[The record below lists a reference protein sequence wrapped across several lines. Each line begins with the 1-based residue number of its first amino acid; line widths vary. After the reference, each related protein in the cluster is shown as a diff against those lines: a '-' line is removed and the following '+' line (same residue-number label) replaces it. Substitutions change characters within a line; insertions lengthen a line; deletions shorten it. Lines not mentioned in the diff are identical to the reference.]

1 MDISS
6 LSIPSFLIENLRR
19 EKIKELF
26 PPQSEAIQKGV
37 LERRNCVLA
46 TTTASGKTLIAV
58 MCAAIHLQ
66 QGGKVLYLAPLRALA
81 SEKFDEFT
89 RLLKGSPGGDPRIAI
104 TSGDY
109 DSSDPWLENFQ
120 VIITTNEKMDSLLRH
135 GARWI
140 KDISLLVLDEI
151 HLLGDRDRGPTLEV
165 TTSKILQL
173 VEKVQVLALSATIK
187 NSDEI
192 ARWLGALG
200 VKSDWRPVQLKEGVL
215 HDWEVEFIDGE
226 RIPIQRRDPDPATS
240 LALEIVERGGQTL
253 IFATTRKKAEK
264 LAERAA
270 LALQRSTGYL
280 SSTEFALLSKYSRA
294 IGEKGDRSSFTEK
307 LGKLV
312 ATGAAFHHAGL
323 ARAHRNLIEEVFRT
337 RALKIIAATPTLAA
351 GVNLPARIVII
362 PELWRYDAEYGAYG
376 ISVME
381 YKQFCGRAGRPGY
394 DKVGYAV
401 PVARNEVEKAVLRE
415 KYIEGE
421 PERIWSRLSDERHLR
436 SHVLA
441 LVASGFVN
449 SKSSLNNFFERTLF
463 AEQYGMQ
470 GIAEK
475 LENVVAFLVENN
487 MLKTSGKQLSA
498 SELGKRV
505 SELYIDPLSA
515 VRLIEG
521 LKASPSVLDE
531 ISILHLVSRTTD
543 IPSIPMSRIP
553 LEKLELYYERNKTSL
568 LVTAPDPE
576 IEPEEYETFLHD
588 FKKVITLEAWV
599 NEVSEGDIYERFRV
613 EPGDLAVIRE
623 AGEWVTYS
631 AHEIAKILRRR
642 DKLPMLKNMT
652 ERVRHGIKEELISL
666 VRLEGVGRVRARSLF
681 RAGFKNV
688 EAIARA
694 SVEDL
699 VSVPNIGMRLAVD
712 IKKQA
717 GGKIGRKLLTKEAE
731 ETPEQTDLGKLWT
744 GT

>member
-6 LSIPSFLIENLRR
+6 LSIPPFLIENLRR
-19 EKIKELF
+19 EKIRELF
-26 PPQSEAIQKGV
+26 PPQREAIQKGV

-46 TTTASGKTLIAV
+46 TPTASGKTLIAV
-58 MCAAIHLQ
+58 MCAALHLQ
-66 QGGKVLYLAPLRALA
+66 QGGKVLYLTPLRALA
-81 SEKFDEFT
+81 SEKFSEFT
-89 RLLKGSPGGDPRIAI
+89 RLLKGWPGGDPRIAI
-104 TSGDY
+104 TSGEY

-135 GARWI
+135 RAKWI

-165 TTSKILQL
+165 TAAKILQMI
-173 VEKVQVLALSATIK
+173 EKVQILALSATIK
-187 NSDEI
+187 NADEI
-192 ARWLGALG
+192 GRWLGALG
-200 VKSDWRPVQLKEGVL
+200 VKSDWRPVPLKEGVL
-215 HDWEVEFIDGE
+215 HDWEVKFADGE
-226 RIPIQRRDPDPATS
+226 RITLPRRDTDPAIS

-264 LAERAA
+264 FAERAA
-270 LALQRSTGYL
+270 SALQRSTGYL
-280 SSTEFALLSKYSRA
+280 SSSEIALLSKYSKA
-294 IGEKGDRSSFTEK
+294 VGEQGDRSSFTER
-307 LGKLV
+307 LERLV
-312 ATGAAFHHAGL
+312 AAGAAFHHAGL
-323 ARAHRNLIEEVFRT
+323 ARAHRNLIEEVFRE

-362 PELWRYDAEYGAYG
+362 PELWRYDAEYGTYG
-376 ISVME
+376 IPVME

-401 PVARNEVEKAVLRE
+401 PVARNEVEKMVLRE

-441 LVASGFVN
+441 LVASGFVD
-449 SKSSLNNFFERTLF
+449 SKSSLNKFFERTLF

-470 GIAEK
+470 GITEK
-475 LENVVAFLVENN
+475 LENVIDFLVENN
-487 MLKTSGKQLSA
+487 MLKTSGKLLNA
-498 SELGKRV
+498 SELGKRI

-521 LKASPSVLDE
+521 LKTSSSVLDE

-543 IPSIPMSRIP
+543 VPSISMSRVP
-553 LEKLELYYERNKTSL
+553 LEKLELYYERNKPSL

-576 IEPEEYETFLHD
+576 VEPEQYETFLHD
-588 FKKVITLEAWV
+588 FKKVIALEAWV

-613 EPGDLAVIRE
+613 EPGDLAVLR
-623 AGEWVTYS
+623 AAAEWITYS
-631 AHEIAKILRRR
+631 AREIAKILRRR
-642 DKLPMLKNMT
+642 DKLPTLKDMIQ
-652 ERVRHGIKEELISL
+652 RVRHGIKEELIPL

-681 RAGFKNV
+681 RAGFRNV
-688 EAIARA
+688 EALVRA

-699 VSVPNIGMRLAVD
+699 VSVPNIGMRLALD
-712 IKKQA
+712 MKKQA
-717 GGKIGRKLLTKEAE
+717 GGKISRKLLTQEAE
-731 ETPEQTDLGKLWT
+731 KTSEQTDLEKL
-744 GT
+744 